1 MKILITGCSGYVG
14 RAALAQLQAQ
24 GHEIRAIDLTDPE
37 VPGIDFRT
45 ADLMDAKSL
54 DAHCEGM
61 DAILHL
67 AGIPNP
73 ALPATDLF
81 ALNCAGTFNVYHAAA
96 NTGIA
101 RVVVASSI
109 HAIGYFF
116 GPKSFELSHLPVP
129 EDHPKF
135 TTDSYS
141 FSKQITEE
149 IGDYFW
155 RRDGITSANLRFGAG
170 WHNPQLTREEEI
182 SAYVAAKSRAEFLA
196 TLPSAEA
203 AGLIQK
209 AQTTFDQLRADR
221 AFEGKTSY
229 VKALADPDLK
239 LMWMKH
245 TFFSFVDLADACQAM
260 ELGLTADYQG
270 SHPLFVVHETNI
282 LNQDAAQLARL
293 FYPSVSA
300 ENALSGA
307 QSFLSGQR
315 ATAVIG
321 FTATTHPDRL
331 LTP

>member
-1 MKILITGCSGYVG
+1 MKILITGCSGNVG
-14 RAALAQLQAQ
+14 RVALSHLQNQ

-37 VPGIDFRT
+37 VPGLDFRT

-54 DAHCEGM
+54 DIHCEGM

-67 AGIPNP
+67 AGIPGP

-81 ALNCAGTFNVYHAAA
+81 TLNCAGTFNVYHAAA
-96 NTGIA
+96 NTGIS
-101 RVVVASSI
+101 RIVVASSI
-109 HAIGYFF
+109 HAIGFFF
-116 GPKSFELSHLPVP
+116 GPKPFELSNLPVQ

-155 RRDGITSANLRFGAG
+155 RRDGITSVNLRFGAG

-182 SAYVAAKSRAEFLA
+182 QAYVAAKERAAYLA
-196 TLPSAEA
+196 ALPAAESAA
-203 AGLIQK
+203 LIQK

-221 AFEGKTSY
+221 AFEGKVSY
-229 VKALADPDLK
+229 AKALSDPDLK

-245 TFFSFVDLADACQAM
+245 TFFSFVDLADACVAM
-260 ELGLTADYQG
+260 ELGLTHDYQG

-293 FYPSVSA
+293 FYPSVA
-300 ENALSGA
+300 NQNALSGA

-315 ATAVIG
+315 AAEIIG
-321 FTATTHPDRL
+321 FTATTHPDQL
-331 LTP
+331 LQP